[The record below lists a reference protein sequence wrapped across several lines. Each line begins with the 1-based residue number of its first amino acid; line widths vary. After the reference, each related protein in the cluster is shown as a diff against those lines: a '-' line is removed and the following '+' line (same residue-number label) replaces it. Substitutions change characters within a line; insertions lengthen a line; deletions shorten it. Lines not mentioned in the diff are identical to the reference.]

1 MWSAKKKTKKRSSY
15 IGAEWVKHN
24 MSSSIPDIMEAWLLQ
39 SIDKTCIGFLFGL
52 PLGFPQPRD
61 KMTTKRSLK

>member
-1 MWSAKKKTKKRSSY
+1 
-15 IGAEWVKHN
+15 